1 MYNKTYNINMTY
13 ITKIST
19 FATFE
24 QPYWTSASVV
34 SLSPIF
40 CDTVTKVQIYAFSKE
55 K

>member
-1 MYNKTYNINMTY
+1 MNIKHT
-13 ITKIST
+13 IKILT

-40 CDTVTKVQIYAFSKE
+40 CDTVTKVQIHAFSKE

>member
-1 MYNKTYNINMTY
+1 MNIKH
-13 ITKIST
+13 IIKIST
-19 FATFE
+19 FSTFE

-40 CDTVTKVQIYAFSKE
+40 CDTVTKVQIHAFSKE